1 MKRLL
6 PILVIALALLLP
18 GVAAAQGGAGA
29 LVIAAGQREPGSVAT
44 ITQDIVVAGVVEG
57 DVTSWAGSI
66 TVSGMVGG
74 DVVSYGGVVTIAAG
88 GQVRGHVLA
97 SSGALSLAAGAAVG
111 GQRIQSEAGGE
122 ALASLLDL
130 FGPSNRAGGGA
141 LPRAL
146 LGATIGTLLAAF
158 CALLFMFWPR
168 RMRAA
173 AATLAALPGMSLAV
187 GLLTSLVLGLALPAL
202 AALLIASVLGLP
214 LLALLALLLTACYVY
229 GLAVLARQLG
239 DRFGP
244 GIAQP
249 ALGGP
254 GLAAV
259 AALALLLA
267 LVTVLAPLWGL
278 ALFCLLASPGLG
290 AAILS
295 RGGLAVPL
303 PMR

>member
-6 PILVIALALLLP
+6 PMLAIALALLLP
-18 GVAAAQGGAGA
+18 GMAAAQSGAGA

-44 ITQDIVVAGVVEG
+44 LTQDIVVAGVVDG

-66 TVSGMVGG
+66 TVSGTVGG
-74 DVVSYGGVVTIAAG
+74 DVVSYGGAVKILAG

-97 SSGALSLAAGAAVG
+97 SSGALEMEAGAAVG

-130 FGPSNRAGGGA
+130 FGSPDRAGGGA

-158 CALLFMFWPR
+158 CTLLFVFWPR

-173 AATLAALPGMSLAV
+173 AATLAALPGLSLAV

-214 LLALLALLLTACYVY
+214 LLALLALLLAACYVY

-239 DRFGP
+239 ERFARG
-244 GIAQP
+244 QP
-249 ALGGP
+249 ALSGP
-254 GLAAV
+254 SLAAV
-259 AALALLLA
+259 AAPALLLA
-267 LVTVLAPLWGL
+267 LATALAPLWGL
-278 ALFCLLASPGLG
+278 ALFGVLASPGLG

-295 RGGLAVPL
+295 RGGMAAPL
-303 PMR
+303 GAR